1 MSIISR
7 TRNQLSMNA
16 IKRIECVARRL
27 DQVDVAAKDEE
38 AGKVEGVRTK
48 YVPFFD
54 GSAHFKKLV
63 AILV

>member
-27 DQVDVAAKDEE
+27 DRVDVAAKDEE
-38 AGKVEGVRTK
+38 AGNVEGVRTR
-48 YVPFFD
+48 YVPFFN
-54 GSAHFKKLV
+54 GRANFKKLV

>member
-27 DQVDVAAKDEE
+27 DRVDVAAKDEE
-38 AGKVEGVRTK
+38 AGNVEGVRTR
-48 YVPFFD
+48 YVPFFC
-54 GSAHFKKLV
+54 
-63 AILV
+63 